1 MTIQYT
7 GNNLKFQMLIIHS
20 SNKLWTKGYGWNQSE
35 DQIPYTTHNFCVPKK
50 QGQGL
55 HIVQDFRELNNH
67 THIDKYSM
75 KEIHKSNALEKL
87 IEQTLQCFQHWILPA
102 DSGRCHWTTKIM
114 NRTTLPFWW
123 RQLQQFGAL
132 THSINT

>member
-20 SNKLWTKGYGWNQSE
+20 SNKLWTKGYGWKQSE

-67 THIDKYSM
+67 THIDTQHERNSQIKCIGEIDRANSTMFSTLDLTSRFWQMPLDDKDHEQNYS
-75 KEIHKSNALEKL
+75 
-87 IEQTLQCFQHWILPA
+87 
-102 DSGRCHWTTKIM
+102 
-114 NRTTLPFWW
+114 PFLVEAAAAVWGIDT
-123 RQLQQFGAL
+123 F
-132 THSINT
+132 N